1 MTLEVAAMTAAWAQ
15 EVAGWRYEPPFD
27 VYDGDERS
35 EAALMDGNHLAILD
49 AGEFVGYVGF
59 GPECRVPGGPDDDGA
74 VDIGIGIRPDRLSDR
89 LGTRAGDLIL
99 ETMRVG
105 GVRRLRVSVL
115 ASNER
120 SIRLALRLGFLQS
133 STFLDA
139 RDGRQFVVLERELLD

>member
-1 MTLEVAAMTAAWAQ
+1 MSGRGSAKSRRIT
-15 EVAGWRYEPPFD
+15 P
-27 VYDGDERS
+27 
-35 EAALMDGNHLAILD
+35 
-49 AGEFVGYVGF
+49 
-59 GPECRVPGGPDDDGA
+59 CGGPDDDGA